1 MIWNIVNLGETQR
14 ERNSYSSNLIIVKMI
29 FQLQRF
35 DSYIVMEIKLKL
47 KPWKEHV
54 FKEI

>member
-14 ERNSYSSNLIIVKMI
+14 ERNSYSSKLIIVKMI
-29 FQLQRF
+29 FQLRRF